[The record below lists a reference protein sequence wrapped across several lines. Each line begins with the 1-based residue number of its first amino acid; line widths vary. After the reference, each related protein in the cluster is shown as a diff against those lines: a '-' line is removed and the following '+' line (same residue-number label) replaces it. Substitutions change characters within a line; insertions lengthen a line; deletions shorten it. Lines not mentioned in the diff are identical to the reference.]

1 VIPIEFLLP
10 VAGLGAGVAIARGDA
25 WWAQLR
31 AMGRRPRPVTGAEV
45 SDERYQPLGLPLQP
59 ESGALWGDPP
69 VLPPV
74 LARSQPPAP
83 GGRGGGV
90 GGASKKAPAA
100 AGGMC
105 QRCRSGAVVG
115 GEALVAV
122 VGDEVVGA
130 VVDVCA
136 VCQAEIKS
144 RRGRA
149 A

>member
-1 VIPIEFLLP
+1 MEFLLP
-10 VAGLGAGVAIARGDA
+10 VVGLGAGVAIARGDA
-25 WWAQLR
+25 WVAQLR
-31 AMGRRPRPVTGAEV
+31 ALGRSSRPVTGAEV
-45 SDERYQPLGLPLQP
+45 PGERYQSLGLPLQP

-74 LARSQPPAP
+74 LARSHPPAP
-83 GGRGGGV
+83 AGRGGGV
-90 GGASKKAPAA
+90 GGASRKAPAA

-105 QRCRSGAVVG
+105 QRCRSGAAVG

-122 VGDEVVGA
+122 LGDEVVGA

-136 VCQAEIKS
+136 VCQAEIK
-144 RRGRA
+144 RNRRA